1 MFEELEMQVECLSG
15 DYACRILTADDCP
28 VILELYESN
37 PLYFQHYPPKPSLR
51 SVKEDMKRLPAGQS
65 DSAKFYVGFWQD
77 KNLLA
82 VLDFVLGYPD
92 KQTVFIGLF
101 MVHQVYQRTGL
112 GSQIIAGV
120 LAYFSRN
127 FEKVRLA
134 YVKSNPQAQHFWQ
147 KQGFQ
152 PTGPEV
158 EEGDNRLIIAEKQ
171 L

>member
-1 MFEELEMQVECLSG
+1 
-15 DYACRILTADDCP
+15 
-28 VILELYESN
+28 
-37 PLYFQHYPPKPSLR
+37 
-51 SVKEDMKRLPAGQS
+51 MKRLPAGQS
-65 DSAKFYVGFWQD
+65 DSAKFYIGFWQD

-112 GSQIIAGV
+112 GSQIITGV

-134 YVKSNPQAQHFWQ
+134 YVKSNPQAQYFWQ

-152 PTGPEV
+152 PTGLEA
-158 EEGDNRLIIAEKQ
+158 EEGDIRLIIADKQ

>member
-1 MFEELEMQVECLSG
+1 
-15 DYACRILTADDCP
+15 
-28 VILELYESN
+28 
-37 PLYFQHYPPKPSLR
+37 
-51 SVKEDMKRLPAGQS
+51 MKRLPAGQS

-112 GSQIIAGV
+112 GSQIITGV

-134 YVKSNPQAQHFWQ
+134 YVKSNPQAQHFW
-147 KQGFQ
+147 KKHNFQ
-152 PTGPEV
+152 PTGLEV
-158 EEGDNRLIIAEKQ
+158 EEGDIRLIIAEKQ